1 MLTKL
6 SVFLFVLAALLLLM
20 ACVKAD
26 RVRGWRESLN
36 PSAPDIPDAAF
47 VVARLALLGVAVG
60 CVVTGVRGLGVED
73 ASKWSDDELKSAV
86 AGATAALDGSY
97 TYGGPLDDGE
107 PVDFDGEY
115 TRTIED
121 EIAEHG
127 GGDAPGDGVDAE
139 LTGTATADEARYRI
153 TASGSGTS
161 FCMHVK
167 RVHKGYIETVVPGL
181 SGDDAVVKEPK
192 YTFTV
197 SSRAGEC

>member
-36 PSAPDIPDAAF
+36 PSAPGIPDAAF

-86 AGATAALDGSY
+86 EQATYELDGSLY
-97 TYGGPLDDGE
+97 RTDEFGE
-107 PVDFDGEY
+107 PLVFLDEY
-115 TRTIED
+115 ETLIET
-121 EIAEHG
+121 EVTENG
-127 GGDAPGDGVDAE
+127 GGDAPYNGVDAAP
-139 LTGTATADEARYRI
+139 LGGNTDADA
-153 TASGSGTS
+153 
-161 FCMHVK
+161 H
-167 RVHKGYIETVVPGL
+167 
-181 SGDDAVVKEPK
+181 
-192 YTFTV
+192 FTV
-197 SSRAGEC
+197 TANGTDAAYCTRIERVRSKKDDYTPPGITGGEGIYTQLGYRLTVTTREGAC